1 MKVSSLWEGLLT
13 QQEAGTGE
21 NSKDQEMQSGRQMT
35 ERNAVTEKEIKFI
48 EPSQQYLQ
56 PASSAK
62 MFEKCQYLSLSSWVK
77 LSAQHQITR

>member
-1 MKVSSLWEGLLT
+1 
-13 QQEAGTGE
+13 
-21 NSKDQEMQSGRQMT
+21 MT

-62 MFEKCQYLSLSSWVK
+62 MFQEVPVSFSVK
-77 LSAQHQITR
+77 LELGFSAQHQVTR